1 VQAVPKLPVVALSV
15 PTCKRVGQPVERAA
29 GWLLVVLL
37 VLRVLACSLAVRL
50 VPVQLLVRLVQL
62 PERLSAHQPVVAAAV

>member
-1 VQAVPKLPVVALSV
+1 MPKLPVVALSV
-15 PTCKRVGQPVERAA
+15 PTCKRVGPLAVQVA
-29 GWLLVVLL
+29 GWPLVALR